1 MDFRLK
7 IYTFSLFVTF
17 FANEAYS
24 SDHESWKPAIEILS
38 ATETQN
44 ASANDHK
51 NKARQVATGTNVSK
65 YTENRTEKT
74 NKITEIVIHSA
85 TQASKTIDHG
95 NTTAKVDPTIQSLI
109 DFIIESDVTYVHSN
123 TSTETEDKT
132 NYIIQSTTT
141 AIDVTRNKGTT
152 TSVKKASPV
161 STRVSTQNSSNFE
174 DLTTAIYTMN
184 ISSATRLSSTV
195 SFKTTFE
202 NRHTSLEISNITPS
216 TTTVTNQSLTKLVIL
231 NTTEES
237 TNRVP
242 NMLSSTL
249 SPVNKTN
256 KNSKTT
262 TQLITSTLLPTHKTL
277 KSSTIFS
284 PFNTTSASF
293 NAKNKTFVG
302 VSNPINTTGDFGT
315 AITSVET
322 STISPTGTTTLPLT
336 TALTRNNSQNT
347 KEWCRDQGWCLPKIP
362 IKKIEE
368 LSSIMVKR
376 ITIFLSVILASFFFV
391 FFIVIFLC
399 KFCR

>member
-24 SDHESWKPAIEILS
+24 SDHESWKPAIEKLS

-51 NKARQVATGTNVSK
+51 NKARQVATSTKVSK
-65 YTENRTEKT
+65 YTGNRTEKT
-74 NKITEIVIHSA
+74 NKITEIVVHSA
-85 TQASKTIDHG
+85 TQASKPIDHG

-123 TSTETEDKT
+123 TSTETEEKT
-132 NYIIQSTTT
+132 NYVIQSTTT
-141 AIDVTRNKGTT
+141 AINEGTT

-202 NRHTSLEISNITPS
+202 NRHTSLEISTITPS

-249 SPVNKTN
+249 SPLNKTN

-277 KSSTIFS
+277 KSSTIF
-284 PFNTTSASF
+284 PH
-293 NAKNKTFVG
+293 
-302 VSNPINTTGDFGT
+302 
-315 AITSVET
+315 
-322 STISPTGTTTLPLT
+322 LT
-336 TALTRNNSQNT
+336 QLLRHLMQ
-347 KEWCRDQGWCLPKIP
+347 KVRL
-362 IKKIEE
+362 
-368 LSSIMVKR
+368 L
-376 ITIFLSVILASFFFV
+376 LV
-391 FFIVIFLC
+391 FQIQ
-399 KFCR
+399 